1 MSIHINDFNVITLED
16 FNNFQ
21 FDSGFIVKDFDPT
34 QPVDITSEDLADVT
48 SGNISFSLSPTIVD
62 LGSDVNNLHGVYK
75 ELQYL
80 SGWSAASLSYT
91 SLKFDPDT
99 YVRNLGASVKTGNKV
114 TPKMYIEDSDFKN
127 ITWIGHLIGGGYA
140 AIVLKNAFS
149 TNGLQ
154 ISTSKDGKGNISV
167 TLQGYMSIADQDTV
181 PAEFYYIP
189 ANDIEIRLNY
199 TQAVIE
205 IGEEL
210 QLKATVIP
218 EAALITWDSDDEDKA
233 TVTQTGKVTGVD
245 TGTVTISAQA
255 VNDMHYDTAYCTIR
269 VIPASNG

>member
-1 MSIHINDFNVITLED
+1 MIRINDFNVITLED
-16 FNNFQ
+16 FAEMQ
-21 FDSGFIVKDFDPT
+21 FDSGFLVKDWDPANPT
-34 QPVDITSEDLADVT
+34 DITSENLADVT
-48 SGNISFSLSPTIVD
+48 SGNINFSLTPTIVD
-62 LGSDVNNLHGVYK
+62 LGADVNNLHGVYK

-80 SGWSAASLSYT
+80 SGWSAASLTYT

-99 YVRNLGASVKTGNKV
+99 YVQNLGAATISGNKV
-114 TPKMYIEDSDFKN
+114 TPKMYIEDTDFKS
-127 ITWIGHLIGGGYA
+127 ITWVGRLIGGGYA
-140 AIVLKNAFS
+140 AIVLKNSFS

-189 ANDIEIRLNY
+189 AGDIDIRLNI
-199 TQAVIE
+199 TNAEIE
-205 IGEEL
+205 IGETL
-210 QLKATVIP
+210 QLKATVYP
-218 EAALITWDSDDEDKA
+218 EAALITWDSDDDDKA
-233 TVTQTGKVTGVD
+233 TVSSSGLVEGVD

-255 VNDMHYDTAYCTIR
+255 VNDMHYDTAYCIIR